1 MTRRLIVFCGVL
13 ALLATLGCGNRGPLY
28 LPQGDADPQQA
39 SEEEEQ
45 EK

>member
-28 LPQGDADPQQA
+28 LPQADDAAPQQA
-39 SEEEEQ
+39 SEKEDEQ
-45 EK
+45 

>member
-28 LPQGDADPQQA
+28 LPQGDATPQQA
-39 SEEEEQ
+39 SEKEDG
-45 EK
+45 K